1 MGLANGRS
9 YNQTRRKVNKETI
22 RNMSVVKYVIN
33 QKATIKEALIAL
45 DGNTHDWQ
53 TLFVV
58 DDAEKMVGT
67 LTDGDIR
74 RGLIYGA
81 GVDDAVAKVMHTGFK
96 FVREGQNDAQQLKA
110 FRDKQVFFIPVLD
123 AEDHVVRVCNL
134 IKYHNFLPI
143 DAVLMAGGKGERLRP
158 LTEKTPKPLLPV
170 GDKAI
175 IDHNVD
181 RLISFGI
188 KHISVT
194 VNYLGEQLE
203 EHFREPHKE
212 VQIKTVR
219 EPKFL
224 GTIGSIKFVKE
235 FFNDTVLVM
244 NSDLFTNINY
254 EDFYLHFKE
263 HDADMSVA
271 AIPYD
276 VDIPYGILN
285 LDGTNITGLS
295 EKPHYGYY
303 ANAGIYLM
311 KKSVFDL
318 IPENTMFHSTNLLEA
333 LVATG
338 RKVIHFPLV
347 GTWIDIGNPQEYK
360 RANDMVKYM

>member
-1 MGLANGRS
+1 MNSGS
-9 YNQTRRKVNKETI
+9 TKYNI
-22 RNMSVVKYVIN
+22 HS
-33 QKATIKEALIAL
+33 KATILDALNAL
-45 DGNTHDWQ
+45 DGNSHDYQ
-53 TLFVV
+53 TLFVE
-58 DDAEKMVGT
+58 DEEGRMVGT

-74 RGLIYGA
+74 RGLIGGA
-81 GVDDAVAKVMHTGFK
+81 SLSTPVSDIMHTSFK
-96 FVREGQNDAQQLKA
+96 FVREGQYDAKLFKE
-110 FRDKQVFFIPVLD
+110 FRERQIFFIPVLD
-123 AEDHVVRVCNL
+123 GEDHVVKVCNL
-134 IKYHNFLPI
+134 IKYRNFLPV

-203 EHFREPHKE
+203 EHFCEPRNE

-224 GTIGSIKFVKE
+224 GTIGSIKFVPE

-276 VDIPYGILN
+276 VDIPFGILN
-285 LDGTNITGLS
+285 LDGRNITGLS

-303 ANAGIYLM
+303 ANAGIYLI
-311 KKSVFDL
+311 KKSAFDL
-318 IPENTMFHSTNLLEA
+318 IPEGTMFHSTNLLEA
-333 LVATG
+333 LVAAEK
-338 RKVIHFPLV
+338 KVIRFPLG
-347 GTWIDIGNPQEYK
+347 GTWIDIGTPQEYR
-360 RANDMVKYM
+360 RAQDMVKYFK